1 MLRLGEASRCD
12 AARARCATSQPKTLW
27 VQKVFQD
34 KKAELLRVK
43 DTDSCSDL
51 MTKVLDGRKL
61 WACLQTMSVVQ
72 RTGRSGIALRAAV

>member
-1 MLRLGEASRCD
+1 MLRLDEASRRD
-12 AARARCATSQPKTLW
+12 VVRARCTTLQPKRCR

-34 KKAELLRVK
+34 KKAELLRAK
-43 DTDSCSDL
+43 GTGNCANL